1 MQATAEDSSVN
12 FEFLKPFD
20 YPLYNYAL
28 LAEKIHQLTAADPC
42 LCQLR
47 LFSEHLANVI
57 ATQYNL
63 ERPRKKRWN
72 QAQLLENLR
81 SQQIIEGRIYRLL
94 QWFRETGN
102 KACHCNEKGV
112 HLLNDLPDRFT
123 PDDSLEGLQKAQEL
137 GAWYI
142 QACHSQEFVKPVF
155 KPLSQNNSGSTDNP
169 QPSLEELNRR
179 VQQLEASL
187 SASLRPYL
195 LRQIDFAVE
204 GLGTGVETGKEHL
217 KTNPWDIFGASK
229 ASSAASTTKMQAMQA
244 ELDSLLE

>member
-12 FEFLKPFD
+12 FEFLKPFN

-47 LFSEHLANVI
+47 LFSEHLANI
-57 ATQYNL
+57 MAIQFNL
-63 ERPRKKRWN
+63 ERPRKRRWN
-72 QAQLLENLR
+72 QAQLLEHLR

-112 HLLNDLPDRFT
+112 YLLNDLPDRFT

-137 GAWYI
+137 GTWYI
-142 QACHSQEFVKPVF
+142 QTCHNKEFVKPVF
-155 KPLSQNNSGSTDNP
+155 KPLLQTNAGSVDNLH
-169 QPSLEELNRR
+169 PSLEDLNRR
-179 VQQLEASL
+179 VQQLEASI
-187 SASLRPYL
+187 SAGLRPYL
-195 LRQIDFAVE
+195 LRQVDFAIE
-204 GLGTGVETGKEHL
+204 GFSSGVKAGKEQL
-217 KTNPWDIFGASK
+217 KVNPWDIFGASK
-229 ASSAASTTKMQAMQA
+229 ASSAASSAKIQAMQA